1 MPRPFVK
8 VSNHIEDHDGLD
20 GLSPLQKLATIGTL
34 VVALGYCDRERTDGR
49 ISAARWSKIGT
60 ASTRAALLGR
70 GYVERVGDD
79 YHVVNYLHW
88 QLSRAQIEAASR
100 AGRAGA
106 AARWAE
112 DATSNADRKADRIP
126 PDDANRIADRI
137 ATETETDNPPTP
149 LGANR
154 IRDDG
159 SGEFHSRAARRA
171 RERDDRATPMPP
183 AWTSPRRPGAEPT
196 EDYRAARAA
205 LAKRA
210 PGLDQAE
217 GRDPPDIGDQPPF

>member
-49 ISAARWSKIGT
+49 ISAARWVKIGT

-70 GYVERVGDD
+70 GYVERVGDEFR
-79 YHVVNYLHW
+79 VVNYLHW

-106 AARWAE
+106 AARWDADANRNTDRNTDRTPAE
-112 DATSNADRKADRIP
+112 DAIRNTDRM
-126 PDDANRIADRI
+126 

-149 LGANR
+149 LGADR
-154 IRDDG
+154 SRYDG

-171 RERDDRATPMPP
+171 RERDDRPTPVPP
-183 AWTSPRRPGAEPT
+183 AWTSPRVPGADPT
-196 EDYRAARAA
+196 DAYRAARAA
-205 LAKRA
+205 LAQRA
-210 PGLDQAE
+210 PGLDQAAPSDPE
-217 GRDPPDIGDQPPF
+217 GGELPPF